1 MLQRFR
7 DRIVNIWVAGGIIGL
22 IAITFIFW
30 GVDFN
35 LGGATYAARVNGE
48 EISLREFDREYQ
60 NELYEYQEY
69 YQTDLDEALRREL
82 RRNVLERLIELSAMR
97 QRVREAGYYIS
108 DERVVESIASIPTFQ
123 IDGRFSPDV
132 YRAQLRFQGLTPAG
146 FEQLQRQQLEIMEMR
161 NGLFDSTFLP
171 PNEFRRYIELY
182 YQQRE
187 IGYAL
192 FPVDAYIDDVAVDE
206 ESVAAHFNANR
217 SRYRTPEAVE
227 LEYLEVRLSDIAAE
241 IDVSD
246 EALRAFYERERDRF
260 ETVEERRARHM
271 LFEVA
276 GGDDAAALE
285 RATSAR
291 QRVLDG
297 EEFAAVATEVSDDVG
312 TRASGGDLG
321 WMTLGMLGDEFDE
334 ALFQLDQGEVSEPVR
349 TSFGY
354 HVIRLDGIRAGD
366 TVSFE
371 SLRDELYEEYS
382 RTAAEDRY
390 FDLANELA
398 DRAFDAY
405 DELGS
410 VAAQTDLPLRTIER
424 FTRSGADDRFS
435 NSAPVIQAA
444 FSSESLERRLNSRLL
459 ELSDDHVAVVR
470 VREHFPPADQP
481 LEDVYDDIV
490 AELTRQRAEELAR
503 QAADAFHAQSA
514 NMVAT
519 LAAAGS
525 VAAQTETETET
536 GVEAGDAVSEAGLA
550 DASDVADADADADA
564 DAGTD
569 GDADADADADP
580 RSALAEQL
588 GGRWHAPRWVQQS
601 DSAIPSQIMTTAFS
615 LPRLREG
622 DAPRREMVSTA
633 TGDQAVLFVSGYRP
647 GQPNTIPQGERDFLQ
662 RELADQSAMME
673 LLAYAAELRQ
683 QARVRIPSGVLDEPE
698 YVID

>member
-1 MLQRFR
+1 MLQKFR
-7 DRIVNIWVAGGIIGL
+7 DRVVNIWVAGGIIGL

-35 LGGATYAARVNGE
+35 LSGATYAARVNGE

-69 YQTDLDEALRREL
+69 YQADLDEALRRDL
-82 RRNVLERLIELSAMR
+82 RRNVLERMIELSAMR
-97 QRVREAGYYIS
+97 QRVREAGYYVS
-108 DERVVESIASIPTFQ
+108 DDRVVESIASLPAFQ

-146 FEQLQRQQLEIMEMR
+146 FEQLQRQQLKIMEMR

-171 PNEFRRYIELY
+171 PNEFRRFIELY

-192 FPVDAYIDDVAVDE
+192 FPVDAYIDDVEVDE
-206 ESVAAHFNANR
+206 ASIAAHFNANR

-227 LEYLEVRLSDIAAE
+227 LEYLEVRLSAIAAE
-241 IDVSD
+241 VDVSD
-246 EALRAFYERERDRF
+246 EALRAYYERERDRF

-285 RATSAR
+285 RANSAR

-297 EEFAAVATEVSDDVG
+297 EDFAAVATEVSDDGG

-334 ALFQLDQGEVSEPVR
+334 ALFELDQGEISEPVR

-354 HVIRLDGIRAGD
+354 HVLRVDGIRAGD

-390 FDLANELA
+390 FDVANELA

-410 VAAQTDLPLRTIER
+410 VAAQTGLPLRTVER
-424 FTRSGADDRFS
+424 FTRSGADDLFS
-435 NSAPVIQAA
+435 NSAPVVQAA

-459 ELSDDHVAVVR
+459 ELSDDHVVVVR
-470 VREHFPPADQP
+470 VREHFPPTDQA

-503 QAADAFHAQSA
+503 QAADAFYAQSA
-514 NMVAT
+514 DM
-519 LAAAGS
+519 AAAIAEVGL
-525 VAAQTETETET
+525 VAAQTETP
-536 GVEAGDAVSEAGLA
+536 
-550 DASDVADADADADA
+550 
-564 DAGTD
+564 DAGGENESTEVS
-569 GDADADADADP
+569 GEPEADTEAAVVAEAEADP
-580 RSALAEQL
+580 RAALAEQL
-588 GGRWHAPRWVQQS
+588 GGRWNAPRWVEQS
-601 DSAIPSQIMTTAFS
+601 NSTVPTEIMTTAFA

-633 TGDQAVLFVSGYRP
+633 AGDQAVLFVSGYRA
-647 GQPNTIPQGERDFLQ
+647 GQPSAIPQGERDFLQ

-673 LLAYAAELRQ
+673 LLSYAAELRQ
-683 QARVRIPSGVLDEPE
+683 QARVQIPSGVLEEPV
-698 YVID
+698 YVLD